1 MKVVVPADRSIRTRA
16 VLTVL
21 ALAGAVAAIAG
32 GSADAGSQAA
42 NGRIAYVSDAACRFG
57 PTLKNDDIFSM
68 APDGSGKADL
78 TMSAN
83 PDGAP
88 AWSADGT
95 KLAFTR
101 PGKANN
107 DDIFV
112 MSSNGKAQKNVTKT
126 SPDDANPD
134 WTPDGSKITYD
145 VGGAQ
150 VFEANQDGTGKTAL
164 VPGGYEAAW
173 SSTGKIAYSASVEPS
188 NSEIFVANADGGGAH
203 NVTNAPGYDDDSA
216 VWSPDGTKIAFVRFY
231 GSAGEIFVM
240 NADGS
245 GQADLTNNPANDG
258 DPTWSPDGSKIAF
271 TTDRGPTGDND
282 VFVMNA
288 DGRGQADLTNNPAN
302 DGDPTW
308 SPDGSKIAFT
318 TDRGPT
324 GDNDV
329 FVMNAD
335 GSGQTDLTNSPA
347 NESDPDWQ
355 PLPGATPAAPG
366 PTRLCK
372 VPNLVGQKL
381 ATARAKARKA
391 GCVSGTVRYV
401 RSKRPRGRVFR
412 QSPRKGLRLCF
423 GVRVKVVVSRGLR

>member
-1 MKVVVPADRSIRTRA
+1 MPIKAFVTSDSRIRS

-21 ALAGAVAAIAG
+21 VLAGAVAAIAG
-32 GSADAGSQAA
+32 GSANAGSQAE
-42 NGRIAYVSDAACRFG
+42 NGRIAYVSDAACRFD

-78 TMSAN
+78 TRSAN

-107 DDIFV
+107 DDVWV
-112 MSSNGKAQKNVTKT
+112 MTSNGKAQRNVTKT

-134 WTPDGSKITYD
+134 WTPDGSKLTYD
-145 VGGAQ
+145 VGGTQ
-150 VFEANQDGTGKTAL
+150 VFEANQDGTGMKSL
-164 VPGGYEAAW
+164 VPGGYEATW
-173 SSTGKIAYSASVEPS
+173 SSSGKLAYSASVEPS
-188 NSEIFVANADGGGAH
+188 NSEIFVANADGSGAR

-216 VWSPDGTKIAFVRFY
+216 VWSPDGTKLAFVRFY

-245 GQADLTNNPANDG
+245 GQTDLTNSPANDG

-271 TTDRGPTGDND
+271 TTDRGPTGDNE
-282 VFVMNA
+282 
-288 DGRGQADLTNNPAN
+288 
-302 DGDPTW
+302 
-308 SPDGSKIAFT
+308 I
-318 TDRGPT
+318 
-324 GDNDV
+324 

-335 GSGQTDLTNSPA
+335 GSNPVDLTNSPA

-355 PLPGATPAAPG
+355 PIPGTPPAAPG
-366 PTRLCK
+366 PARMCK
-372 VPNLVGQKL
+372 VPNLLGQKL
-381 ATARAKARKA
+381 APARAKARKA
-391 GCVSGTVRYV
+391 GCVSGSVRYA
-401 RSKRPRGRVFR
+401 RSKKPRGRVFL

-423 GVRVKVVVSRGLR
+423 GVRVNVVVSRGLR

>member
-1 MKVVVPADRSIRTRA
+1 MKVLVTSDKRVRSRS

-21 ALAGAVAAIAG
+21 VLAGAVAAIAG
-32 GSADAGSQAA
+32 GSANAGSQAA
-42 NGRIAYVSDAACRFG
+42 NGRIAYVSDAACRFD

-68 APDGSGKADL
+68 NADGSAKADL
-78 TMSAN
+78 TVSAN

-107 DDIFV
+107 DDIWV
-112 MSSNGKAQKNVTKT
+112 MSSNGRAQKNVTKT

-145 VGGAQ
+145 VGGSQ
-150 VFEANQDGTGKTAL
+150 VFQASPDGTGIAPL

-188 NSEIFVANADGGGAH
+188 NSEIFVANGDGSGAV
-203 NVTNAPGYDDDSA
+203 NVTSAPGYDDDSA
-216 VWSPDGTKIAFVRFY
+216 VWSPDGTKIAFVRFF

-245 GQADLTNNPANDG
+245 AQTDLTNNPANDG

-271 TTDRGPTGDND
+271 TTDRGPTGDNE
-282 VFVMNA
+282 
-288 DGRGQADLTNNPAN
+288 
-302 DGDPTW
+302 
-308 SPDGSKIAFT
+308 I
-318 TDRGPT
+318 
-324 GDNDV
+324 

-335 GSGQTDLTNSPA
+335 GSNPVNLTNSPA

-355 PLPGATPAAPG
+355 PVPGPIPAAPG
-366 PTRLCK
+366 PARLCK
-372 VPNLVGQKL
+372 VPNLLGQKL
-381 ATARAKARKA
+381 APARAKARKA
-391 GCVSGTVRYV
+391 GCVSGTVKYA
-401 RSKRPRGRVFR
+401 RSKKPRGRVVR
-412 QSPRKGLRLCF
+412 QSPRQGLRLCF
-423 GVRVKVVVSRGLR
+423 GVRVNVVISRGLR